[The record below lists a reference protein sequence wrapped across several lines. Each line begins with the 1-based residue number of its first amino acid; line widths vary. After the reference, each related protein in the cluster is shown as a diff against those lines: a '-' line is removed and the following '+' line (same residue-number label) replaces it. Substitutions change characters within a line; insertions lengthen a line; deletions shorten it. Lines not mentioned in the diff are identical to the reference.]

1 MITIYVNESP
11 IEVQKNSTILQLLQQ
26 LKSPIQGVA
35 VAIDDTVVPNASWES
50 YVLNTNNKILII
62 QAAQGG

>member
-11 IEVQKNSTILQLLQQ
+11 IEVHEKTNVLQLLQQ
-26 LKSPIQGVA
+26 LKSPTQGVA
-35 VAIDDTVVPNASWES
+35 VAIDNTVVPNSNWES
-50 YVLNTNNKILII
+50 CLLNTNTKILII